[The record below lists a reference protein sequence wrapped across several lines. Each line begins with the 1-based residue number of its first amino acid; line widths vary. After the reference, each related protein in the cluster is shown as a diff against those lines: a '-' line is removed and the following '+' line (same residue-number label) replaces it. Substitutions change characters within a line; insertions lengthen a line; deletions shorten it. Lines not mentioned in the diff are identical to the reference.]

1 MSLPLGGLIYRKDG
15 QMDGER
21 KEGKEG
27 SKGGILGWERFAIWI
42 RYSEKASLIKW
53 HFNCKPQAE
62 KKQIT

>member
-1 MSLPLGGLIYRKDG
+1 ML
-15 QMDGER
+15 
-21 KEGKEG
+21 EGNTSQKKKTKQ